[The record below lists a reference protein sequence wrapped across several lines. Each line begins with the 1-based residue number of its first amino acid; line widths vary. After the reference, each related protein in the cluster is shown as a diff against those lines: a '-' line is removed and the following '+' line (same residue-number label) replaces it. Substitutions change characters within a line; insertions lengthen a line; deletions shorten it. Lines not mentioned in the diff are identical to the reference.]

1 MADQALSSAIAETS
15 TITTTNGHGA
25 ERTESVSEQVPEL
38 PAYLHAALEQLAPK
52 EGFTE
57 GNFTIEFD
65 FGSSK
70 GDGFVGQMFK
80 ATISEGD
87 RREVYLCKIP
97 PLDDARREQFSSM
110 AAFAREVLVYDRFL
124 PTIYEY
130 QRAKGILS
138 RDDGFFHTPRCYH
151 AHCDE
156 TVQESVIIME
166 DLRLREFQLWNKHN
180 IIDYAHGALFM
191 THLGRLH
198 AISLAMKRDLP
209 ERFAPFKLPN
219 PFDPMLKADGPF
231 RNMILSQLQMVID
244 ALREQDTI
252 ERAKMEQL
260 KEDVFDELARCGKAE
275 LAEPYAVVGHG
286 DCWTNNM
293 MFRYE
298 EGIPKEIVL
307 FDWQVMRYVTP
318 VQDLMY
324 FIFCC
329 TDGEFRRK
337 YYHEMIDIYYASLST
352 MLTKLQHEASELFPR
367 AVLDEQLLVFGRY
380 GILMGMFLVP
390 MMCTRNDEL
399 PDIEALAQ
407 KMTETQ
413 QLDESF
419 FKTTESNQEAY
430 ATRIRSVVQD
440 SIRYGYL

>member
-1 MADQALSSAIAETS
+1 MSVKVRKNQHYHKAL
-15 TITTTNGHGA
+15 
-25 ERTESVSEQVPEL
+25 
-38 PAYLHAALEQLAPK
+38 
-52 EGFTE
+52 
-57 GNFTIEFD
+57 
-65 FGSSK
+65 
-70 GDGFVGQMFK
+70 
-80 ATISEGD
+80 
-87 RREVYLCKIP
+87 
-97 PLDDARREQFSSM
+97 
-110 AAFAREVLVYDRFL
+110 
-124 PTIYEY
+124 
-130 QRAKGILS
+130 LS
-138 RDDGFFHTPRCYH
+138 FHSH
-151 AHCDE
+151 
-156 TVQESVIIME
+156 
-166 DLRLREFQLWNKHN
+166 
-180 IIDYAHGALFM
+180 
-191 THLGRLH
+191 
-198 AISLAMKRDLP
+198 
-209 ERFAPFKLPN
+209 
-219 PFDPMLKADGPF
+219 
-231 RNMILSQLQMVID
+231 SQ
-244 ALREQDTI
+244 
-252 ERAKMEQL
+252 
-260 KEDVFDELARCGKAE
+260 
-275 LAEPYAVVGHG
+275 
-286 DCWTNNM
+286 
-293 MFRYE
+293 

-352 MLTKLQHEASELFPR
+352 MLTKLQHDASELFPR

-430 ATRIRSVVQD
+430 ATRIRAVVQD